1 MEAKYRLSTTFKCAS
16 CADTLRLAGLFAG
29 GLKGGTILSLEGPIG
44 AGKTFFVKGLA
55 IALGAKKLPVS
66 ASFNLMRTYTAGVPL
81 ACRGG
86 TLSRRFATGNTAQ
99 RFPLPMAL
107 STGLKI
113 YHFDLFRVAP
123 EEIEN
128 TGLED
133 YLGLEDGASALE
145 WAGPARGILER
156 FDFTEL
162 SFSLLGGDKRRVL
175 ALARG
180 PESFRLVKKV
190 KKAWQKK

>member
-1 MEAKYRLSTTFKCAS
+1 MREKYRLSVIFKSGS
-16 CADTLRLAGLFAG
+16 CADTLRLAGLFAR
-29 GLKGGTILSLEGPIG
+29 GLKGGAVLSLEGPIG

-66 ASFNLMRTYTAGVPL
+66 ASFNLMRTYA
-81 ACRGG
+81 A
-86 TLSRRFATGNTAQ
+86 
-99 RFPLPMAL
+99 
-107 STGLKI
+107 GLKI

-133 YLGLEDGASALE
+133 YLGLEDGVSALE

-162 SFSLLGGDKRRVL
+162 SFSLSGGDKRRVL
-175 ALARG
+175 ASAHG
-180 PESFRLVKKV
+180 PESRRLIARV

>member
-1 MEAKYRLSTTFKCAS
+1 MEAKYRLSATFKSAS
-16 CADTLRLAGLFAG
+16 RADTLRLAALFAG
-29 GLKGGTILSLEGPIG
+29 SLGGGAVLALEGPIG

-55 IALGAKKLPVS
+55 IALGAGKLPVS
-66 ASFNLMRTYTAGVPL
+66 ASFNLMRTYA
-81 ACRGG
+81 A
-86 TLSRRFATGNTAQ
+86 
-99 RFPLPMAL
+99 
-107 STGLKI
+107 GLKI

-123 EEIEN
+123 EEIVN

-133 YLGLEDGASALE
+133 YLGLEDGVSVLE

-162 SFSLLGGDKRRVL
+162 SFSLSGGDKRLVS
-175 ALARG
+175 ASAHG
-180 PESFRLVKKV
+180 PESRRLICRV

>member
-1 MEAKYRLSTTFKCAS
+1 LKIMEAKYQLSAIFKSGS
-16 CADTLRLAGLFAG
+16 CADTLRLAGLFAS
-29 GLKGGTILSLEGPIG
+29 GLKGGAVLSLEGPIG
-44 AGKTFFVKGLA
+44 AGKTFFIKGLA

-66 ASFNLMRTYTAGVPL
+66 ASFNLMRTYASGVPL
-81 ACRGG
+81 SALGGRG
-86 TLSRRFATGNTAQ
+86 
-99 RFPLPMAL
+99 PVAL

-133 YLGLEDGASALE
+133 YLGLEDGVSAIE

-162 SFSLLGGDKRRVL
+162 SFSLAGGDSRRVL

-180 PESFRLVKKV
+180 PASVRLVEKV

>member
-1 MEAKYRLSTTFKCAS
+1 MEAKYRLSATFKSAS
-16 CADTLRLAGLFAG
+16 TADTLRLAALFAG
-29 GLKGGTILSLEGPIG
+29 SLAGGAVLSLEGPIG

-66 ASFNLMRTYTAGVPL
+66 ASFNLMRTYSRGRGRIAPPAGRRSVPP
-81 ACRGG
+81 R
-86 TLSRRFATGNTAQ
+86 
-99 RFPLPMAL
+99 LPREG
-107 STGLKI
+107 GLKI

-128 TGLED
+128 TGLQD
-133 YLGLEDGASALE
+133 YLGLEDGVSALE
-145 WAGPARGILER
+145 WAGPGRGILER

-175 ALARG
+175 ASAHG
-180 PESFRLVKKV
+180 PESRRLIARV

>member
-1 MEAKYRLSTTFKCAS
+1 
-16 CADTLRLAGLFAG
+16 
-29 GLKGGTILSLEGPIG
+29 
-44 AGKTFFVKGLA
+44 
-55 IALGAKKLPVS
+55 
-66 ASFNLMRTYTAGVPL
+66 
-81 ACRGG
+81 
-86 TLSRRFATGNTAQ
+86 
-99 RFPLPMAL
+99 MAL

-133 YLGLEDGASALE
+133 YLGLEDGVSALE
-145 WAGPARGILER
+145 WAGPARSILER

-175 ALARG
+175 ASAHG